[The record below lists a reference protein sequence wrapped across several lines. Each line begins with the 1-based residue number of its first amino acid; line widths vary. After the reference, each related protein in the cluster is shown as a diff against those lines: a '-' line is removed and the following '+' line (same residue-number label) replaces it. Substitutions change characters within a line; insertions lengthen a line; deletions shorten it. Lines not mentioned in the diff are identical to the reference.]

1 VSELEQLTRK
11 LVKLAMEKRLRNELD
26 AVAPELPYEVRE
38 EIYYRLYRP
47 VMVNFMVVLRRS
59 MENVKPRSV

>member
-1 VSELEQLTRK
+1 MNELEQLTRK
-11 LVKLAMEKRLRNELD
+11 LVKLAIEKRLRNELD

-47 VMVNFMVVLRRS
+47 VMVNFMIALKRAI
-59 MENVKPRSV
+59 ENVKP

>member
-11 LVKLAMEKRLRNELD
+11 LVKLAMEKRLKNELD

-38 EIYYRLYRP
+38 EIYYKLYRP
-47 VMVNFMVVLRRS
+47 VMVSFMVALRRAI
-59 MENVKPRSV
+59 ENVKSRSV

>member
-1 VSELEQLTRK
+1 VNELEQLTRK
-11 LVKLAMEKRLRNELD
+11 LVKLAIEKRLRNELD

-47 VMVNFMVVLRRS
+47 VMVNFMIALKRAI
-59 MENVKPRSV
+59 ENVKP

>member
-1 VSELEQLTRK
+1 MSELEQLTRK

-38 EIYYRLYRP
+38 EIYYNLYRP
-47 VMVNFMVVLRRS
+47 VMVSFMIALRRS
-59 MENVKPRSV
+59 MESVKPRSV

>member
-1 VSELEQLTRK
+1 MSELEQLTKK
-11 LVKLAMEKRLRNELD
+11 LVKLAIEKRLRNELD

-47 VMVNFMVVLRRS
+47 VMVNFMIALKRAI
-59 MENVKPRSV
+59 ENVKP

>member
-1 VSELEQLTRK
+1 MSELEQLTRK
-11 LVKLAMEKRLRNELD
+11 LVKLAMEKRLKNELD

-47 VMVNFMVVLRRS
+47 VMVIFMVELRRS
-59 MENVKPRSV
+59 MDNVKPRSV

>member
-1 VSELEQLTRK
+1 VSELEQLTKK
-11 LVKLAMEKRLRNELD
+11 LVKLAIEKRLRNELD

-47 VMVNFMVVLRRS
+47 VMVNFMIALKRAI
-59 MENVKPRSV
+59 ENVKP

>member
-1 VSELEQLTRK
+1 MNELEQLTRK

-47 VMVNFMVVLRRS
+47 VMVNFMIALKRAI
-59 MENVKPRSV
+59 ENVKP